1 MNNLMNMCP
10 RLTLFT
16 ISEFMEQ
23 DEIRVSFIVRNPIS
37 VHRKSMFHLSSFQ
50 TTKKSL
56 RYLCI
61 YTNTVH
67 TTSYNKSYNKCEKN
81 MINASSSQSF

>member
-1 MNNLMNMCP
+1 MI

-37 VHRKSMFHLSSFQ
+37 VHRKSMFHLPRFQ

-56 RYLCI
+56 HLH
-61 YTNTVH
+61 NTVH
-67 TTSYNKSYNKCEKN
+67 Y
-81 MINASSSQSF
+81 IVQ